1 MTTVKSAPKSHAF
14 WFFFPSAAWL
24 AAIWIPLTWLQYTR
38 GQMPAFSPAG
48 HAHEMLFGFVLALI
62 AGYTLG
68 QQPRQRLIMLW
79 SVWLL
84 ARLLWLALPFSVWV
98 YALNSVFFIGLSI
111 LAVPR
116 FRAAKQWRNQMLVP
130 LLLILCL
137 ILPLLFTA
145 HLLGIFPVA
154 DRRQLQLATL
164 TGLLL
169 LMAYIGGRIIFPALS
184 ATLQRQKVR
193 LAGGL
198 QPGIEGALIIT
209 GLLALLLILTPL
221 SPVFSAILLLLMAGL
236 ILLRLLRWQP
246 WRIIRRSDLVVFF
259 IGYAWL
265 ALGGAALAG
274 ALLNWQPDP
283 AALHLLTIGAL
294 GILSISVMLRTAW
307 QRTKKCPPPGW
318 QVWAVALLL
327 SAAALARWLGV
338 TQEWQPGMLVATL
351 LWTIA
356 YSGCALQ
363 LLLLLQQA
371 QQQKE

>member
-1 MTTVKSAPKSHAF
+1 
-14 WFFFPSAAWL
+14 
-24 AAIWIPLTWLQYTR
+24 
-38 GQMPAFSPAG
+38 
-48 HAHEMLFGFVLALI
+48 MLFGFVLALI

-111 LAVPR
+111 LAIPR

-145 HLLGIFPVA
+145 HLLDIFSVS

-164 TGLLL
+164 TGLIL

-184 ATLQRQKVR
+184 ATLQRQKIR
-193 LAGGL
+193 LACGL

-221 SPVFSAILLLLMAGL
+221 SPVFSGILLLLMAGL

-246 WRIIRRSDLVVFF
+246 WRIIQRSDLVVFF

-265 ALGGAALAG
+265 ALGSAALAG

-307 QRTKKCPPPGW
+307 QRTKKCPPPRW
-318 QVWAVALLL
+318 QVWAAALLL
-327 SAAALARWLGV
+327 STAAMARWLGI
-338 TQEWQPGMLVATL
+338 TQEWKSGILVATL
-351 LWTIA
+351 LWSIA

-363 LLLLLQQA
+363 LLLLLKHS